1 VTDTPD
7 NIQRKTLVVVTGPT
21 GSGKSSLAVALAQ
34 HLGCDIINADSRQ
47 IYQGIPIGT
56 AAPTPE
62 QLAAV
67 RHHFVATLPL
77 EAYYSAAQFETDVLA
92 LLPRLWQQS
101 DYAVMCGGSMMYIDA
116 VTRGIDDIPTI
127 SEQVRADVMQLY
139 QQGGLQ
145 QLRLQLLQLDPV
157 YYREVDLN
165 NHRRL
170 IHAIEICLQSGK
182 RCSDLRTGQIKQR
195 PFRIVQM
202 AINYS
207 RDDLFNRINTRVDKM
222 LADGLVDE
230 ARSVIALRQLNSL
243 NTVGYKEMFTYLD
256 GTWDLPTAT
265 ARMAKNTRV
274 YAKKQLTWLKTR
286 PETILLDPY
295 STTSLLSQALIYI
308 MCSRNH

>member
-1 VTDTPD
+1 
-7 NIQRKTLVVVTGPT
+7 
-21 GSGKSSLAVALAQ
+21 
-34 HLGCDIINADSRQ
+34 
-47 IYQGIPIGT
+47 
-56 AAPTPE
+56 
-62 QLAAV
+62 
-67 RHHFVATLPL
+67 
-77 EAYYSAAQFETDVLA
+77 
-92 LLPRLWQQS
+92 
-101 DYAVMCGGSMMYIDA
+101 
-116 VTRGIDDIPTI
+116 
-127 SEQVRADVMQLY
+127 
-139 QQGGLQ
+139 
-145 QLRLQLLQLDPV
+145 
-157 YYREVDLN
+157 
-165 NHRRL
+165 
-170 IHAIEICLQSGK
+170 
-182 RCSDLRTGQIKQR
+182 
-195 PFRIVQM
+195 M